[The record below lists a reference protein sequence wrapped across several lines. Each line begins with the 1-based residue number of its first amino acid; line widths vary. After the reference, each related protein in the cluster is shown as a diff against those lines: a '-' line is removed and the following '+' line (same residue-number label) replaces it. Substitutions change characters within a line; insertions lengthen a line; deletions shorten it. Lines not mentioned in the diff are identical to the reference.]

1 MEQLKE
7 YSIKD
12 VEQRIENYRL
22 VKMVDFNENEVYP
35 FNQPTLSA
43 KDQLKR
49 IIKRFNSD
57 MIPDG
62 YYFIYCCINTR
73 RSKNPDK
80 FLIKKGNP
88 QQPENKTVT
97 INKPNELSKNE
108 IISVTAA
115 LDYITQIANLKNE
128 ITRLELENKTL
139 KEECAELSAELEE
152 LQDNDGLNDNQTTGN
167 SVTEYLKETAPT
179 LIALADRYFN
189 LQEKKIQLEANK
201 QTFKRIAPKKPINKE
216 TLKIGSAEH
225 IELIKKLYNESNTEA
240 LDKELDKLEQ
250 QNPEQ
255 YEILCNE
262 LNLFFEDE
270 NE

>member
-7 YSIKD
+7 YTLKD
-12 VEQRIENYRL
+12 VEQRIDNYRL
-22 VKMVDFNENEVYP
+22 IKMVDFNENEVFP

-43 KDQLKR
+43 KDQFKR
-49 IIKRFNSD
+49 ITKRFNSD

-62 YYFIYCCINTR
+62 YYFIYCCISTR

-88 QQPENKTVT
+88 QQPTDKTVT
-97 INKPNELSKNE
+97 IQRPNELSKNE

-115 LDYITQIANLKNE
+115 LDYITQIATLKNE
-128 ITRLELENKTL
+128 ITRLELENKQL
-139 KEECAELSAELEE
+139 KEECAELSSELEE
-152 LQDNDGLNDNQTTGN
+152 LQDGEGLSEDKSANT
-167 SVTEYLKETAPT
+167 VTEYLKETAPT